1 MIPMPPPTWQSFR
14 RSLVCRQ
21 QTSARFSQVER
32 SRLRTPREDG
42 SLRNLSTSSG
52 HMRSRQAPGSSWL
65 RRRRTASL
73 ICWPLK
79 PKLLLLWPLRV
90 AVRFPTVGAAENSPA
105 KPASTLTLSSPAWC
119 SSLPQA
125 TSREQRGLALL
136 PTLLQ
141 PAARQSAGIPL
152 PWRLSPS
159 VPGLKLA
166 VVAACS
172 NPSRPIKLPLPA
184 SSDAH
189 AACLTCPSM
198 LILIQVSGYLTVH
211 QLKARPPAVAG
222 SRAGGSWVELA
233 CHRRHWRAWPTQL
246 AISLPPAKTS

>member
-1 MIPMPPPTWQSFR
+1 
-14 RSLVCRQ
+14 
-21 QTSARFSQVER
+21 
-32 SRLRTPREDG
+32 
-42 SLRNLSTSSG
+42 
-52 HMRSRQAPGSSWL
+52 MRWRQAPGSSWL
-65 RRRRTASL
+65 RQRRTASL

-79 PKLLLLWPLRV
+79 LRPLLLWPLRV

-184 SSDAH
+184 SSEAH
-189 AACLTCPSM
+189 AVCLTCPSM

-233 CHRRHWRAWPTQL
+233 CHRRHWRRGANPHGLLLPTTVK
-246 AISLPPAKTS
+246 IRR

>member
-1 MIPMPPPTWQSFR
+1 
-14 RSLVCRQ
+14 
-21 QTSARFSQVER
+21 
-32 SRLRTPREDG
+32 
-42 SLRNLSTSSG
+42 
-52 HMRSRQAPGSSWL
+52 MRSRQAPGSSWL
-65 RRRRTASL
+65 RQRRTASL

-79 PKLLLLWPLRV
+79 LRPLLLWPLRV

-105 KPASTLTLSSPAWC
+105 KPASTLTLSSPAWY

-184 SSDAH
+184 SSEAH
-189 AACLTCPSM
+189 VACLTYTSM
-198 LILIQVSGYLTVH
+198 LILIQVSGYLTLH

-222 SRAGGSWVELA
+222 SRAGGSWLVLECQCL
-233 CHRRHWRAWPTQL
+233 HWRDWPTHQT
-246 AISLPPAKTS
+246 SSTTTSYTTRPPP

>member
-1 MIPMPPPTWQSFR
+1 
-14 RSLVCRQ
+14 
-21 QTSARFSQVER
+21 
-32 SRLRTPREDG
+32 
-42 SLRNLSTSSG
+42 
-52 HMRSRQAPGSSWL
+52 MRWRQAPGSSWL
-65 RRRRTASL
+65 RQRRTASP
-73 ICWPLK
+73 ICRPLK
-79 PKLLLLWPLRV
+79 LKLPLLWPLRV

-105 KPASTLTLSSPAWC
+105 KPAATLTLSSPAWC

-172 NPSRPIKLPLPA
+172 NPFRPIKLPLPA
-184 SSDAH
+184 SSEAH
-189 AACLTCPSM
+189 AVCRTCPSTP
-198 LILIQVSGYLTVH
+198 IPIQARGCLTAH
-211 QLKARPPAVAG
+211 QLEVRRVAVAESG
-222 SRAGGSWVELA
+222 DGGSWVEQVFQ
-233 CHRRHWRAWPTQL
+233 RQHWRVWSIRP
-246 AISLPPAKTS
+246 